1 MTDALTLIQP
11 LCKRTV
17 SITQEPVFILSLL
30 PFLESQTLK
39 YASLVVLTVQ
49 NAVLIVSMRYSRTLS
64 GDMFITTTAV
74 FLSESLKMVTCL
86 VIIFYQRK
94 SFSAYS
100 QHLYESIV
108 LNWQDTLK
116 MSVPAIVYA
125 LQNNLQYVA
134 VSNLGAAVFQVTYQ
148 MKILT
153 TALFSVLLLGK
164 KLTMLQWLSL
174 VTLFCGVAVVQLSS
188 EATEKSSQEQHQ
200 IIGLVAVIL
209 SCLSSGF
216 AGVYFEKMLKGSSAS
231 IWLRN
236 VQLGMFGSLSAL
248 IGMFVKDCGAIR
260 ANGFFFGYTPL
271 VVTVVIQQALGG
283 LIVAVV
289 VKYADN
295 ILKGFATSL
304 SIIISCIAA
313 VFLFSFQ
320 LTPTFALGAVIVMVA
335 IYLYGILQAPKPPSP
350 VLPTSVSPKKNLTS
364 I

>member
-1 MTDALTLIQP
+1 ME
-11 LCKRTV
+11 KR
-17 SITQEPVFILSLL
+17 
-30 PFLESQTLK
+30 ESTTLK
-39 YASLVVLTVQ
+39 YASLLVLTVQ
-49 NAVLIVSMRYSRTLS
+49 NAVLIVSMRYSRTLK
-64 GDMFITTTAV
+64 GAMFITTTAV
-74 FLSESLKMVTCL
+74 VLSETLKMVTCL
-86 VIIFYQRK
+86 AIIFYQK
-94 SFSAYS
+94 KNLTDYT
-100 QHLYESIV
+100 QHLYDSIIV
-108 LNWQDTLK
+108 DWKDTLK

-164 KLTMLQWLSL
+164 KLSWLQWWSL
-174 VTLFCGVAVVQLSS
+174 VTLFAGVAMVQLSS
-188 EATEKSSQEQHQ
+188 KGTEKSLQEQNQ
-200 IIGLVAVIL
+200 IVGLIAVVL

-248 IGMFVKDCGAIR
+248 LGMAFKDWDVIWEE
-260 ANGFFFGYTPL
+260 GFFYGYSPL
-271 VVTVVIQQALGG
+271 VVAVVVQQALGG

-313 VFLFSFQ
+313 VFLFGFQ
-320 LTPTFALGAVIVMVA
+320 ISLMFTFGAALVIVS
-335 IYLYGILQAPKPPSP
+335 IYLYGKPQAPAKSPSSILPNPVPQSTKPQ
-350 VLPTSVSPKKNLTS
+350 TAT
-364 I
+364 